1 MADARANRFGLWR
14 GLNKRCRVTDIFQ
27 ASCSERCRIRPLC
40 CRRNKPTFVI
50 EKTVLRI
57 WVESSPNPRSEM
69 PQFEQAGFLTYSRI
83 KNLPDLVMDLRQW
96 YESFFWYAFW
106 KLQQRDCPG
115 FPPDSLFIRNA
126 GRQTGHLLRDKDS
139 VFVWAGQSFSFL
151 FAEFQY
157 ACFGCNN
164 VHPVGDK
171 NQGLIAIM
179 VTDILP

>member
-40 CRRNKPTFVI
+40 CGRNKPILVI

-83 KNLPDLVMDLRQW
+83 KNLPDLVMDWGSGMSL
-96 YESFFWYAFW
+96 SFDTLSGNYSSGTV
-106 KLQQRDCPG
+106 RDFHPIPFSSAGLKGLSHRPG
-115 FPPDSLFIRNA
+115 RTKRCKVIKKISISRSFHWFISRKGHLNDNKWPFTCFA
-126 GRQTGHLLRDKDS
+126 GR
-139 VFVWAGQSFSFL
+139 
-151 FAEFQY
+151 
-157 ACFGCNN
+157 
-164 VHPVGDK
+164 
-171 NQGLIAIM
+171 IA
-179 VTDILP
+179 VPL

>member
-1 MADARANRFGLWR
+1 MTDARANRFGLWR

-40 CRRNKPTFVI
+40 CGRNKPTFVI

-115 FPPDSLFIRNA
+115 FPPGSLLIQTVDMAIWNQFTGKDKEFMEKPDGYHVFISCGFIPVWYA
-126 GRQTGHLLRDKDS
+126 PAFLLRQT
-139 VFVWAGQSFSFL
+139 
-151 FAEFQY
+151 
-157 ACFGCNN
+157 
-164 VHPVGDK
+164 
-171 NQGLIAIM
+171 
-179 VTDILP
+179 

>member
-40 CRRNKPTFVI
+40 CGRNKPILVI

-83 KNLPDLVMDLRQW
+83 KNLPDLVMDWGSGMSL
-96 YESFFWYAFW
+96 SFDTLSGNYSSGTV
-106 KLQQRDCPG
+106 RDFHPIPFSSGMPVGWQDTCYG
-115 FPPDSLFIRNA
+115 TKIVFLYGLAKVFPFYLLSFNTRVSDVMMFIRWVTKI
-126 GRQTGHLLRDKDS
+126 RVLL
-139 VFVWAGQSFSFL
+139 
-151 FAEFQY
+151 
-157 ACFGCNN
+157 
-164 VHPVGDK
+164 P
-171 NQGLIAIM
+171 
-179 VTDILP
+179 